1 MSQTTK
7 EESERPQI
15 RLHDDLR
22 HVIRSLMIET
32 GTTEVRRPARRNGPT
47 SRDIQR
53 EKTRARIIQCALQIF
68 GAKGFDGGSTRE
80 IAAAAGVRQALIS
93 HYFDSKYALW
103 QAAILSLFADLDGRF
118 IEHRVFDK
126 ARPIEDRIK
135 SLIRAYTGYTFDH
148 PEHARLMQH
157 AAMQGGEQLRWI
169 DDHLM
174 RRRFDAV
181 LRLMK
186 EAIGAGVFPNA
197 HPVMLYF
204 SFVGA
209 VHSLYLLEAQV
220 RSVAGFDPR
229 APGVLDR
236 HFEVLIEIF
245 LRKRT

>member
-1 MSQTTK
+1 MVEMATTQVT
-7 EESERPQI
+7 RA
-15 RLHDDLR
+15 
-22 HVIRSLMIET
+22 V
-32 GTTEVRRPARRNGPT
+32 RRNGPT

-53 EKTRARIIQCALQIF
+53 ENTRARIIKCALLIF
-68 GAKGFDGGSTRE
+68 STKGFEGGSTRE
-80 IAAAAGVRQALIS
+80 IAAAAGIRQALIS
-93 HYFDSKYALW
+93 HYFENKYALW
-103 QAAILSLFADLDGRF
+103 QEAILSLFADLDGRF

-126 ARPIEDRIK
+126 SRPVEDRIK

-157 AAMQGGEQLRWI
+157 AAMQGGEQLEWI
-169 DDHLM
+169 DTHLM
-174 RRRFDAV
+174 QRRFDAV

-220 RSVAGFDPR
+220 RSLTGFDPR